1 MKHFFFK
8 SCKILNLFTST
19 IFVLPDT
26 YNWFPKDMRSILVLT
41 TFYGKLVLSY
51 TFVISIAVVSLVKIV
66 LHHKMKF
73 QPEHDT
79 YLSTVG

>member
-1 MKHFFFK
+1 
-8 SCKILNLFTST
+8 
-19 IFVLPDT
+19 
-26 YNWFPKDMRSILVLT
+26 MRSILVLI